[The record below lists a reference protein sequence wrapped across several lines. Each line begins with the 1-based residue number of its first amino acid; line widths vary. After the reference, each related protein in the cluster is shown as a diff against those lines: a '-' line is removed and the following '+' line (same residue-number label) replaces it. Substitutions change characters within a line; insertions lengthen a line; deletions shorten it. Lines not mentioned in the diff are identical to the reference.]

1 MKKKII
7 ALGSVL
13 ILVFG
18 IFIFKNFYVKSKN
31 NENEKSKN
39 NTITEK
45 KSKDTDSKK
54 ESNNKEDSNKNKES
68 SKDSNSDEKLTL
80 ESLKSQKKVMV
91 LDFSQNG
98 WGACA
103 VQHPVLEKL
112 REEYKDRVIIKT
124 IDIRKQREFA
134 SQFPIKATPTLFY
147 FNADGTPFKA
157 SDELAKKISYV
168 AYEDKKSGELKFGG
182 SEGVVKYEELK
193 QVIEEMLKN
202 VK

>member
-39 NTITEK
+39 NTITENR
-45 KSKDTDSKK
+45 SKDTDSKK

-134 SQFPIKATPTLFY
+134 SQFPIRATPTLFY
-147 FNADGTPFKA
+147 FNADGTPFEA
-157 SDELAKKISYV
+157 SETLAKKISYV

-182 SEGVVKYEELK
+182 SEGVVKYDELK
-193 QVIEEMLKN
+193 EVIEEMLKN

>member
-1 MKKKII
+1 MEKKII

-18 IFIFKNFYVKSKN
+18 IFIFKNFYMNNKNVK
-31 NENEKSKN
+31 NENSGSN
-39 NTITEK
+39 NVTEK
-45 KSKDTDSKK
+45 KSTNTDSKK
-54 ESNNKEDSNKNKES
+54 ESN
-68 SKDSNSDEKLTL
+68 SKDSNSDDKLTL

-193 QVIEEMLKN
+193 EVIEEMLKN